1 MNGRRPDGTP
11 RNWNATAIGG
21 AMGAQFKWL
30 AGIAASIIAGVA
42 IWQLMRQPPA
52 PPPPAPN
59 LPAPTADGPSP
70 VVCHASGAVY
80 DRDDSRPLGGIEVH
94 YSRRTQDSS
103 PSLDGARSRLA
114 TTGPDG
120 RFSADCSSVE
130 AENFPL
136 RLELVASSWR
146 GRFQTDE
153 YIPRGERRTGIN
165 IYVAERLLR
174 KR

>member
-1 MNGRRPDGTP
+1 MNGRPQPD
-11 RNWNATAIGG
+11 AADIGG
-21 AMGAQFKWL
+21 AMGANVKWL
-30 AGIAASIIAGVA
+30 VGIAAGIIAAVA
-42 IWQLMRQPPA
+42 MWQLVRQPPA
-52 PPPPAPN
+52 PPPAATDANPEPA
-59 LPAPTADGPSP
+59 AAA
-70 VVCHASGAVY
+70 VVCYAAGAVY
-80 DRDDSRPLGGIEVH
+80 DQDGSRPLGGVEVH

-103 PSLDGARSRLA
+103 ESNDGGRSRLA

-136 RLELVASSWR
+136 RLELVAASWR

-174 KR
+174 KP